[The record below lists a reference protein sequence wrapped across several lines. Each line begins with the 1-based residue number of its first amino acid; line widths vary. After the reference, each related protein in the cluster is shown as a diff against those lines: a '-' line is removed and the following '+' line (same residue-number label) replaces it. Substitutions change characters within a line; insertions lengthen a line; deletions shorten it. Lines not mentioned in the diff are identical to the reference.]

1 MVSPEGRLGNVSEVH
16 ANLVVT
22 GAKVQLGEDAGAAK
36 LIQEFFHNW
45 GGELVLDRDGIERS
59 VVHE

>member
-1 MVSPEGRLGNVSEVH
+1 MVSLEGRLGNVNEVH

-22 GAKVQLGEDAGAAK
+22 GAKVQLGEDAGAAE

-45 GGELVLDRDGIERS
+45 DEELVVDRDGIERS